1 MKSTSVAAL
10 LSLVT
15 CVTLPSLAL
24 AADTYADW
32 GALSASETQGED
44 FQILTQTV
52 PGSNV
57 LITAIHGGGIEAGT
71 SELAKAVAGSNHSYY
86 LFEGIK
92 SSGNSVLHITATNF
106 DEPTAIKM
114 AAQSTRLISLH
125 GAANDSSGDP
135 IVWMGGLDTTLRDLI
150 RTQLSNAG
158 FDARIALPGSGLEG
172 TAQGNIANRNR
183 ILAGVQLEMTRNL
196 RDSFFVDGDRRKPT
210 TQVFENFKNAIRT
223 AITAHVV
230 DLNDRAFGI
239 DPLATSYLSGGVR
252 FYVQPAISTLT
263 LNLGTSIYDNNYS
276 GITLEFYNTSGMLVT
291 TRSYTSAA
299 NSRFVSLPLSFLST
313 GYYSIRVVRN
323 NNPSP
328 SWIFGSVNN
337 ITAIQ

>member
-1 MKSTSVAAL
+1 MKSTSVVSL
-10 LSLVT
+10 LSLLT
-15 CVTLPSLAL
+15 CVTLPSLTL

-32 GALSASETQGED
+32 GALSASETQGVD
-44 FQILTQTV
+44 FQILTQTI

-71 SELAKAVAGSNHSYY
+71 SELAEAVAGSNYNYY

-135 IVWMGGLDTTLRDLI
+135 IVWMGGLDTALRDLI
-150 RTQLSNAG
+150 RTHLINAG
-158 FDARIALPGSGLEG
+158 FDARIAAAGSGLEG

-183 ILAGVQLEMTRNL
+183 ILAGVQLEMTKSL
-196 RDSFFVDGDRRKPT
+196 RDSFFVDGNRHNPT
-210 TQVFENFKNAIRT
+210 TQDFTDFKNAIRA

-230 DLNDRAFGI
+230 DVNDRAFGI
-239 DPLATSYLSGGVR
+239 DPLATAYLSGGVK
-252 FYVQPAISTLT
+252 FYVQPTISTLT
-263 LNLGTSIYDNNYS
+263 LNLGTSTYDNNYS
-276 GITLEFYNTSGMLVT
+276 GITIEFYNNTGSLVT
-291 TRSYTSAA
+291 TRSYASGA

-313 GYYSIRVVRN
+313 GYHSIRIVRN